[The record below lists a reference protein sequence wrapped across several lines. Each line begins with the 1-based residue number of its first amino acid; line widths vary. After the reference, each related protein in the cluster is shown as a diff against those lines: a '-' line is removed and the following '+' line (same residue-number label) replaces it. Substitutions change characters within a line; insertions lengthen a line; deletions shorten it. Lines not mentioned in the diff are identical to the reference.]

1 VRPLPTDGAIRT
13 LRPSDLPAALD
24 LSGQAGW
31 NQTPDDWRRLLDWEP
46 EGCFALD
53 LHGRLGGTV
62 TTTCYGARLAWIG
75 MLLVDAALRR
85 RGFGRRLLLHALT
98 WLEEKDVRAVMLDA
112 TPLGQALYESLGFR
126 QQDALDRWQGLA
138 TAAGRP
144 RCGPTSAP
152 VNLSPALL
160 DLDRRAFGLDRA
172 RLLRGLHAAPDGRS
186 YRLGDDQRTDGYVL
200 VRPGARRW
208 HIGPF
213 VANSEEA
220 AAGLLQSAL
229 AALEGQAVEM
239 DIARDSAATSLARDA
254 GLAPVRPFLRM
265 LRGGPPPTGDPTLL
279 YATAGPEI
287 G

>member
-1 VRPLPTDGAIRT
+1 VTPPQNDGAIRT
-13 LRPSDLPAALD
+13 LRQSDVPAALD

-46 EGCFALD
+46 EGCFGLD
-53 LHGRLGGTV
+53 LHCRLGGTV
-62 TTTCYGARLAWIG
+62 TTTRYGSRLAWIG

-98 WLEEKDVRAVMLDA
+98 WLDEKGVRAVMLDA
-112 TPLGQALYESLGFR
+112 TPLGQPLYESLGFR
-126 QQDALDRWQGLA
+126 QQDTLDRWQGLA
-138 TAAGRP
+138 TAVGTQRSE
-144 RCGPTSAP
+144 PTIAP

-160 DLDRRAFGLDRA
+160 DLDQRAFGLDRA
-172 RLLRGLHAAPDGRS
+172 RLLRDLHAAPDGRS
-186 YRLGDDQRTDGYVL
+186 YWLGDSQRTDGFVL

-213 VANSEEA
+213 VAASDDA

-265 LRGGPPPTGDPTLL
+265 LRGGPPPAGDRTLL